1 MAGKWRLRLPPS
13 VEAGGLTAAIS
24 GGTYLSVAGTSPN
37 KEAAWEFVK
46 YALGT
51 LEGQQATYEG
61 GGMFPGFKPM
71 LESDGFVKKS
81 DYFDAEVNK
90 FFIDELAQNTP
101 VVNYTTDYAR
111 ALKAYTDAQTQ
122 VLLSGAD
129 PKTVL
134 DEAAALVAGQ
144 TGRTIAN

>member
-1 MAGKWRLRLPPS
+1 
-13 VEAGGLTAAIS
+13 
-24 GGTYLSVAGTSPN
+24 
-37 KEAAWEFVK
+37 
-46 YALGT
+46 
-51 LEGQQATYEG
+51 
-61 GGMFPGFKPM
+61 
-71 LESDGFVKKS
+71 
-81 DYFDAEVNK
+81 
-90 FFIDELAQNTP
+90 